1 MLDTVN
7 EDSLS
12 QNSLISK
19 SDQDDE
25 SEESLGLAEQIKRMK
40 EKQAKEQPDQE
51 MKHDDKKMYG
61 PRVLEIFRNN
71 DSVTI
76 KESEFNDTALENLDK
91 VDQLDASP
99 VSILKNK

>member
-1 MLDTVN
+1 
-7 EDSLS
+7 
-12 QNSLISK
+12 
-19 SDQDDE
+19 
-25 SEESLGLAEQIKRMK
+25 
-40 EKQAKEQPDQE
+40 

-91 VDQLDASP
+91 VD
-99 VSILKNK
+99 